1 MTGKGLTK
9 QDHDITNR
17 TETPMVTIDM
27 DDIEDEI
34 TYWSSA
40 MICFVLGAN
49 PPLPVMSGFCNRI
62 WGKKGLDKVSMVGRG
77 LFLVRFNT
85 LEQCHKAL
93 TGDPQFFDYKPLIMK
108 QWSPDIELH
117 KENVKTVPIWI
128 RMPNLDLKYWG
139 QGCLHKLGDIIGT
152 TLKVDN
158 VTMNKDRL
166 SYARILVEVE
176 LDKELPDYIRFQN
189 EKGLPVQQNIEYEW
203 IPTFCIVC
211 KKYGHP
217 SDKCHKQIKKQWQPK
232 LAQDQQQQRVGPSCT
247 KTADTEQKAA
257 PVTPIHNSF
266 EALSSDS
273 EEDEDEVDNLAAGEQ
288 PIVEKLK
295 GLKGKL
301 KGLYAGD
308 IQAAVKAAKENLEE
322 CQTRLHKEPH
332 NTELAHEEYQA
343 NQQMKES
350 KSQNK

>member
-1 MTGKGLTK
+1 
-9 QDHDITNR
+9 
-17 TETPMVTIDM
+17 
-27 DDIEDEI
+27 
-34 TYWSSA
+34 

-117 KENVKTVPIWI
+117 KENVKTVPMWI

-203 IPTFCIVC
+203 RPTFCTVC

-217 SDKCHKQIKKQWQPK
+217 SDKCHKQTKKQWQPK
-232 LAQDQQQQRVGPSCT
+232 LAQDQQQLRVGPSCT
-247 KTADTEQKAA
+247 KTADTEQKAEEKGQKDSQGFLPA
-257 PVTPIHNSF
+257 QRKRIKPADQATPVTPIHNSF

-288 PIVEKLK
+288 PVDDEKGVATLLIIMDNILIWNVR
-295 GLKGKL
+295 GLN
-301 KGLYAGD
+301 D
-308 IQAAVKAAKENLEE
+308 V
-322 CQTRLHKEPH
+322 
-332 NTELAHEEYQA
+332 
-343 NQQMKES
+343 
-350 KSQNK
+350 NKQDEV